1 MLERNVDFVLVGKN
15 YLSVLLGLELLDHG
29 QKVLLLDD
37 DRLSYGHLYSD
48 GIGELEKSLLKG
60 WGEDRL
66 ISPLAKI
73 DEYLTSSSQVFHS
86 NYKQLCLGH
95 SPSENLIEFSRK
107 FAGSFDDNEYEI
119 LIDLINSPEKR
130 AAFDEQVMGLCSRL
144 GLNGFR
150 FRSVQNFDTQFFISQ
165 SPQSIQDLY
174 KIFKSKWTFE
184 SIDSDDELKV
194 FLNSFSLAYHK
205 TFGVRFGDY
214 QIFHGMLSIISPSY
228 KLDQDKLC
236 QYLLSFFQKKGG
248 QFKKTHVREWKFY
261 KQSPWSLEL
270 ASFEGIIHPKKVIF
284 LGGDPSN
291 IPIKLGKD
299 STFYKQLNMTIDLP
313 KGEEISDEA
322 VEVFKTVF
330 ENDQYLSKSKMLG
343 TDYFIYQVKE
353 STNHSFDVKIL
364 LRNKRGFKLS
374 FIKDELVAFT
384 KKELKKYFPII
395 DWAQGDYDI
404 KWGSELF
411 FDRSLAYQNATVP
424 LFQKVKIFEK
434 AGPELGQSLKNVHYI
449 GPLREGPL
457 GIVSCL
463 LEIKDGHQF
472 L

>member
-37 DRLSYGHLYSD
+37 DRLSYGNLYSD

-73 DEYLTSSSQVFHS
+73 DEYLTSSSQIFHS

-107 FAGSFDDNEYEI
+107 YASSFAEDEYEI

-130 AAFDEQVMGLCSRL
+130 KEFDEQVMGLCHRL
-144 GLNGFR
+144 GVNGFR
-150 FRSVQNFDTQFFISQ
+150 FRSVQNFDTQFFLSQ

-184 SIDSDDELKV
+184 SIESDDELKV

-214 QIFHGMLSIISPSY
+214 QIFHGMLSILSPSY

-299 STFYKQLNMTIDLP
+299 STFYNQLNMTVKL
-313 KGEEISDEA
+313 EESGSDSD
-322 VEVFKTVF
+322 
-330 ENDQYLSKSKMLG
+330 NDQFLSKSKMLG
-343 TDYFIYQVKE
+343 TDYFIYQVKRLDDK
-353 STNHSFDVKIL
+353 TCNIKIL

-374 FIKDELVAFT
+374 FIKEELVKFT
-384 KKELKKYFPII
+384 KKELSKYFPII
-395 DWAQGDYDI
+395 NWESADFDI

-411 FDRSLAYQNATVP
+411 FDRSLLHRNETVP

-457 GIVSCL
+457 GIVSSL